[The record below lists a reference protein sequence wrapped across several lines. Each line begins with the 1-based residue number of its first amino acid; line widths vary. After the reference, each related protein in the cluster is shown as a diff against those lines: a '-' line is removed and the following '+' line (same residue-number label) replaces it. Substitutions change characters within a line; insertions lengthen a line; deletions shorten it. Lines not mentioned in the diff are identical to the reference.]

1 MSLSDKY
8 DLLAIGGGIN
18 GAGIACAAAG
28 RGLKALLCK
37 ATDLGKKVG
46 HNVYDCEAHCLK
58 VLEWAKQ
65 HDDILWR
72 RTKAGLHLDAQG
84 RATAKRTLEAIL

>member
-1 MSLSDKY
+1 MSLSAKY

-28 RGLKALLCK
+28 RWLKALLCK

-46 HNVYDCEAHCLK
+46 HTIYECEAHYLK
-58 VLEWAKQ
+58 VHEWARQ

-72 RTKAGLHLDAQG
+72 RTNAGLQLDAQG

>member
-8 DLLAIGGGIN
+8 DLLVIGGDIK
-18 GAGIACAAAG
+18 GAGITCAAAG
-28 RGLKALLCK
+28 RGLKVLLCE
-37 ATDLGKKVG
+37 ATDLGKKIG
-46 HNVYDCEAHCLK
+46 HNVHECEAHYLK
-58 VLEWAKQ
+58 VHEWAKQ